1 MKNLLFN
8 PSRLAIVSILLLA
21 IPFRSIAQR
30 DAAQRSAAQRD
41 TAQRSAAQRTV
52 APAHIGFIYPISSNG
67 KQAAS
72 ITNRFSLHVIAG
84 LSKEETGVAIAGVAS
99 VVKENA
105 HGVHMAGVANV
116 IGKDAGGVQ
125 LAGVANVTG
134 NNAEGAQ
141 LAGFGNIVA
150 HDAKGAQIAG
160 FINLAE
166 NAGAVQIAG
175 FTNIARK
182 NVKGAQVAGFLNKAG
197 DVKVQIGGFA
207 NVAKKVRGV
216 QLAGLINIADSSDYP
231 IAIFNFIKSGEK
243 SVAITIDETLTG
255 IISFRSGG
263 RVLYGIA
270 GIGYNFRNNAKA
282 MYAAEGGLGA
292 HIPLGAHTPPGS
304 TSPARSL
311 RINLEAVSQTL
322 TDFDGGH
329 YNKNSLRIL
338 PALKLGNRFEAF
350 AGPTL
355 NYVSY
360 ERENDYDFIKKYI
373 WKNNSSKDF
382 QGLFVGFNAGVQYI
396 F

>member
-1 MKNLLFN
+1 MKNLRFI
-8 PSRLAIVSILLLA
+8 PSRLAILSILLLA
-21 IPFRSIAQR
+21 LSFRS
-30 DAAQRSAAQRD
+30 AAQQGAAQQGAAQRD
-41 TAQRSAAQRTV
+41 T

-84 LSKEETGVAIAGVAS
+84 LSKGETGVALAGVAN

-116 IGKDAGGVQ
+116 IGNDAGGAQ
-125 LAGVANVTG
+125 LAGLANVTG
-134 NNAEGAQ
+134 NNADGAQ
-141 LAGFGNIVA
+141 LAGFANIVG
-150 HDAKGAQIAG
+150 HEAKGAQVAG
-160 FINLAE
+160 FMNLAE
-166 NAGAVQIAG
+166 NAGAAQLAG

-197 DVKVQIGGFA
+197 DVNVQIGGFA

-231 IAIFNFIKSGEK
+231 IAIFNFIKNGEK
-243 SVAITIDETLTG
+243 SVAVTIDETMTG
-255 IISFRSGG
+255 IVSFRSGG

-270 GIGYNFRNNAKA
+270 GIGYNFRNNAKP

-292 HIPLGAHTPPGS
+292 HIRLGGP
-304 TSPARSL
+304 L
-311 RINLEAVSQTL
+311 RINLEAISHTL

-338 PALKLGNRFEAF
+338 PALKLGNGFEAF

-382 QGLFVGFNAGVQYI
+382 QGLFVGVNAGVQ
-396 F
+396 FLF

>member
-8 PSRLAIVSILLLA
+8 TSGLAIISILLLA

-30 DAAQRSAAQRD
+30 DAAQRGAAQRD
-41 TAQRSAAQRTV
+41 T

-84 LSKEETGVAIAGVAS
+84 LSKGETGVALAGAANI
-99 VVKENA
+99 VKENA

-116 IGKDAGGVQ
+116 IGKDAGGAQ
-125 LAGVANVTG
+125 LAGLANVTG

-150 HDAKGAQIAG
+150 HDAKGAQVAG
-160 FINLAE
+160 FMNLAE

-197 DVKVQIGGFA
+197 DVNVQIGGFA

-231 IAIFNFIKSGEK
+231 IAIFNFIKNGEK
-243 SVAITIDETLTG
+243 SIAVTIDETMTG
-255 IISFRSGG
+255 IVSFRSGG

-270 GIGYNFRNNAKA
+270 GIGYNLRNNAKA

-292 HIPLGAHTPPGS
+292 HIPLGG
-304 TSPARSL
+304 SL
-311 RINLEAVSQTL
+311 RINLEAISHTL
-322 TDFDGGH
+322 TDFDGGN

-382 QGLFVGFNAGVQYI
+382 QGLFVGFNAGVQLL

>member
-8 PSRLAIVSILLLA
+8 PSRLAIISILLLA
-21 IPFRSIAQR
+21 IPFRSIAQRGAAQR

-41 TAQRSAAQRTV
+41 TAQRDT

-84 LSKEETGVAIAGVAS
+84 LSKGETGVAIAGVAN

-116 IGKDAGGVQ
+116 IGKDAGGAQ
-125 LAGVANVTG
+125 LAGFANVTG

-182 NVKGAQVAGFLNKAG
+182 DVKGAQVAGFLNKAG
-197 DVKVQIGGFA
+197 DVNVQIGGFA

-231 IAIFNFIKSGEK
+231 IAIFNFIKNGEK
-243 SVAITIDETLTG
+243 SVAVTIDETMTG
-255 IISFRSGG
+255 IVSFRSGG

-292 HIPLGAHTPPGS
+292 HIPLGS
-304 TSPARSL
+304 SL
-311 RINLEAVSQTL
+311 RINLEAVSHTL

-338 PALKLGNRFEAF
+338 PALKLGSRFEAF

-360 ERENDYDFIKKYI
+360 ERENDYDFVKKYI

-382 QGLFVGFNAGVQYI
+382 QGLFVGVNAGVQYI

>member
-1 MKNLLFN
+1 MHFNIQFLKCITMKNLLSN
-8 PSRLAIVSILLLA
+8 PSRIFFVSILLVA
-21 IPFRSIAQR
+21 ISFRSIAQR
-30 DAAQRSAAQRD
+30 EAAPRDTAQRD
-41 TAQRSAAQRTV
+41 TAL
-52 APAHIGFIYPISSNG
+52 AHIGFIYPISSNG

-72 ITNRFSLHVIAG
+72 MTNRFSLHVIAG
-84 LSKEETGVAIAGVAS
+84 LSKGETGVALAGVAN

-116 IGKDAGGVQ
+116 IGMNAGGAQ

-150 HDAKGAQIAG
+150 HEAKGAQIAG
-160 FINLAE
+160 FMNLAE
-166 NAGAVQIAG
+166 NAGAVQVAG

-182 NVKGAQVAGFLNKAG
+182 NVNGAQVAGFLNKAG
-197 DVKVQIGGFA
+197 DVNAQIGGFA
-207 NVAKKVRGV
+207 NVAKKVRGI

-231 IAIFNFIKSGEK
+231 IALFNFIKNGEK
-243 SVAITIDETLTG
+243 SVALTFDETMTG
-255 IISFRSGG
+255 IVSFRSGG

-270 GIGYNFRNNAKA
+270 GVGYNFKDNAKA

-292 HIPLGAHTPPGS
+292 HIPLAG
-304 TSPARSL
+304 SL
-311 RINLEAVSQTL
+311 RLNLEAVSHTL

-329 YNKNSLRIL
+329 YNKNSLRVL
-338 PALKLGNRFEAF
+338 PALRLGNRFEAF

-360 ERENDYDFIKKYI
+360 ERENNYDFVKKYI

-382 QGLFVGFNAGVQYI
+382 QGLFVGFNVGVQYL

>member
-8 PSRLAIVSILLLA
+8 PSRLTIISILLLA

-30 DAAQRSAAQRD
+30 GAAQRG
-41 TAQRSAAQRTV
+41 TAQRGTAGRDTV
-52 APAHIGFIYPISSNG
+52 PAHIGFLYPISSNG

-84 LSKEETGVAIAGVAS
+84 LSKGETGVAIAGVAS

-116 IGKDAGGVQ
+116 VGKDAGGVQ

-160 FINLAE
+160 FMNLAE
-166 NAGAVQIAG
+166 NAGAAQIAG

-197 DVKVQIGGFA
+197 DVNVQIGGFA

-216 QLAGLINIADSSDYP
+216 QLAGLVNIADSSDYP
-231 IAIFNFIKSGEK
+231 IAIFNFIKNGEK
-243 SVAITIDETLTG
+243 SVAVTIDETMTG
-255 IISFRSGG
+255 IVSFRSGG

-270 GIGYNFRNNAKA
+270 GIGYNFKDNRKD
-282 MYAAEGGLGA
+282 MYAVEAGLGA
-292 HIPLGAHTPPGS
+292 HV
-304 TSPARSL
+304 PAGRNL
-311 RINLEAVSQTL
+311 RVNIEAISHTL
-322 TDFDGGH
+322 TDFHGGH

-338 PALKLGNRFEAF
+338 PALKFGGRFEAF

-360 ERENDYDFIKKYI
+360 ERENDYDFVKKYI
-373 WKNNSSKDF
+373 WKNNKSKDF
-382 QGLFVGFNAGVQYI
+382 QGLFVGFNAGVQ
-396 F
+396 FLF